1 MKSVYWFSLDKGKNM
16 ANYAYLR
23 VSTDQ
28 QDLDNQ
34 RHGILE
40 YANQNGISG
49 VQFVEDSVSGKVKW
63 RERRIGDLLLKTM
76 QPGDT
81 VIFAEISRMARS
93 TLQVL
98 EMLEHATTNFH
109 VHVAK
114 QRMRFDDS
122 MNSKITATVLGLAAE
137 IEREFISM
145 RTKEALA
152 KRKADG
158 MTLGRPKG
166 RAETVKLDA
175 HREEIKRY
183 LAKDISKR
191 AIAKLLDCSKS
202 TLYNWLERE
211 GLNKKKPK
219 PKPTDSSP

>member
-1 MKSVYWFSLDKGKNM
+1 M

>member
-1 MKSVYWFSLDKGKNM
+1 M

-40 YANQNGISG
+40 YANQNGITG

-98 EMLEHATTNFH
+98 EMLEHATTTNFH

-175 HREEIKRY
+175 RADEIRRY

-191 AIAKLLDCSKS
+191 AIAKLVDCSKS

-219 PKPTDSSP
+219 VAKVAATTP

>member
-1 MKSVYWFSLDKGKNM
+1 
-16 ANYAYLR
+16 
-23 VSTDQ
+23 
-28 QDLDNQ
+28 
-34 RHGILE
+34 
-40 YANQNGISG
+40 
-49 VQFVEDSVSGKVKW
+49 
-63 RERRIGDLLLKTM
+63 
-76 QPGDT
+76 
-81 VIFAEISRMARS
+81 MARS

-98 EMLEHATTNFH
+98 EMLEHATTTNFH

-191 AIAKLLDCSKS
+191 AIAKLVDCSKS

-211 GLNKKKPK
+211 GLNKPK
-219 PKPTDSSP
+219 PKAAKAPATTP